1 MRNYDE
7 WKFQSFPETEE
18 DESCK
23 VCESCN
29 EPIGLMNESKIS
41 ELCIDCYNLIY

>member
-1 MRNYDE
+1 MDYDN
-7 WKFQSFPETEE
+7 WKLQTHPETEE

-29 EPIGLMNESKIS
+29 DEIHLMNESKID
-41 ELCIDCYNLIY
+41 ELCINCYKLIY